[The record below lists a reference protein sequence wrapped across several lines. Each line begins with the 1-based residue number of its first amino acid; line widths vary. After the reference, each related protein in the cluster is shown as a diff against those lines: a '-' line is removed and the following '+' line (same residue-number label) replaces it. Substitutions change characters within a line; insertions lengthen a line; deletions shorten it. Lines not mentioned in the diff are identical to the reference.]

1 MKNTLLITCG
11 LLTACSSSPYIDN
24 SKLPDTTLLVEK
36 ELTQMSRNQV
46 IMAVQECES
55 SGLRPVMV
63 MSRRKIN
70 GYLSDVPVDVTCS
83 PRFGK

>member
-1 MKNTLLITCG
+1 MKKLILIACG
-11 LLTACSSSPYIDN
+11 LLEACSSSPYVEN
-24 SKLPDTTLLVEK
+24 SKLPDTKVLVEK
-36 ELTQMSRNQV
+36 EVTQMSRNQV
-46 IMAVQECES
+46 IIAVQECES

-83 PRFGK
+83 PRYGR

>member
-1 MKNTLLITCG
+1 MKKILVLTG
-11 LLTACSSSPYIDN
+11 LLGACSSSPYIDN

-46 IMAVQECES
+46 IIAVQECES

-83 PRFGK
+83 PRYGK

>member
-1 MKNTLLITCG
+1 MKKILLLTG
-11 LLTACSSSPYIDN
+11 LLGACSSSPYIDN

-36 ELTQMSRNQV
+36 ELTQMNRNQV
-46 IMAVQECES
+46 IIAVQECES

-83 PRFGK
+83 PRYGK

>member
-1 MKNTLLITCG
+1 MKKLILLTCG
-11 LLTACSSSPYIDN
+11 LLGACSSPYVDN

-36 ELTQMSRNQV
+36 EVTQMSRSQV

-55 SGLRPVMV
+55 SGLRPLVI

-70 GYLSDVPVDVTCS
+70 GSLADVPVDVTCM
-83 PRFGK
+83 PRFGR

>member
-1 MKNTLLITCG
+1 MKKILLITG
-11 LLTACSSSPYIDN
+11 LLGACSSSPYVDN

-46 IMAVQECES
+46 IIAVQECES

-83 PRFGK
+83 PRYGR

>member
-1 MKNTLLITCG
+1 MKKLILLTCG
-11 LLTACSSSPYIDN
+11 LLGACSSSPYVDN
-24 SKLPDTTLLVEK
+24 SKLPDTALLVEK
-36 ELTQMSRNQV
+36 ELTQMSRSQL

-55 SGLRPVMV
+55 SGLRPSVI

-70 GYLSDVPVDVTCS
+70 GYLSDVPVDVTCL